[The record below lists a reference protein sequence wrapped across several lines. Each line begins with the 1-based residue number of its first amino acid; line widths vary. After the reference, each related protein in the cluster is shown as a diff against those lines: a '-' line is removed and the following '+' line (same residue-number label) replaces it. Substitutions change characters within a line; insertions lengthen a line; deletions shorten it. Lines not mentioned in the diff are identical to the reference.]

1 MIQLINSFRN
11 AKQGDLIRV
20 NDVDLLIELDDA
32 SKGKLPDF
40 TIKEKRSWRAN
51 LSEYIVLT
59 LDHVGSDIERLLM
72 CSVYKDACDVKL
84 YNRPDFFVPDR
95 RNVLME
101 SANGWLF
108 DFDSYPQEI
117 YNGDIVYKKKFQNEM
132 FPGNGTP
139 KEDFK
144 NQITSNTSCIVEW
157 ETPSKIVDYQLLV
170 IETGST
176 NQYGGWVE
184 FYQGRQIKNEE
195 VVF

>member
-32 SKGKLPDF
+32 AKGKLPDF
-40 TIKEKRSWRAN
+40 TIKEKRSWKAN

-101 SANGWLF
+101 SDTGWLF

-117 YNGDIVYKKKFQNEM
+117 YNDSIVYKKKFQNEM
-132 FPGNGTP
+132 FGDN
-139 KEDFK
+139 
-144 NQITSNTSCIVEW
+144 CIVEW
-157 ETPSKIVDYQLLV
+157 ETRSKIVDYQLLV